1 MFEFFK
7 KKPATSLPA
16 TPEILGFRLGGCI
29 ELNDLKLRLLE
40 GSVSFE
46 KVAKQQIIQAV
57 GKVQLDTHTTILRY
71 YTDDEGFFQVVLEGG
86 MGEEHIRGVQLWFFY
101 ETKGIS
107 GDREWETVLANGISM
122 ARLEHNDK
130 SYTPVW
136 SGVDGISPPVAMTEE
151 TATQDGE
158 SSTTDQFMMLYEHPI
173 NDDLSELALLS
184 GEEQIVDGQPQR
196 CLVISTGIEL
206 NSADFEVIS

>member
-57 GKVQLDTHTTILRY
+57 GKVKLDTHTTILRY

-122 ARLEHNDK
+122 AQLEHNDK
-130 SYTPVW
+130 HYAPVW
-136 SGVDGISPPVAMTEE
+136 SGIDGISPPVAMTEA
-151 TATQDGE
+151 TITQDGE
-158 SSTTDQFMMLYEHPI
+158 RSTTDQFMMLYEHPI
-173 NDDLSELALLS
+173 SDDLSEMALLS
-184 GEEQIVDGQPQR
+184 GEEQIVDGVPQR

>member
-7 KKPATSLPA
+7 KKPATTLPA

-107 GDREWETVLANGISM
+107 GDHEWESLLANGISM

-130 SYTPVW
+130 HYTPVW
-136 SGVDGISPPVAMTEE
+136 AGVDGISPPVAMTEA
-151 TATQDGE
+151 TTTQDGE

-173 NDDLSELALLS
+173 SDDLSELALLS

-196 CLVISTGIEL
+196 CLVISTGIDL

>member
-7 KKPATSLPA
+7 KKPETTFPA

-40 GSVSFE
+40 GELTFQ
-46 KVAKQQIIQAV
+46 KPAKQQIIQAA
-57 GKVQLDTHTTILRY
+57 GKVQLDAHTTILRY

-86 MGEEHIRGVQLWFFY
+86 MGEEHIRSVQLWFFY

-107 GDREWETVLANGISM
+107 GDREWESALANGISM
-122 ARLEHNDK
+122 AQFELNGKR
-130 SYTPVW
+130 YAPVW
-136 SGVDGISPPVAMTEE
+136 SGVDGQSPPVAMTE
-151 TATQDGE
+151 TTTTDDGE
-158 SSTTDQFMMLYEHPI
+158 RSTTDQFMMLYERPI
-173 NDDLSELALLS
+173 GDDLSELALLS
-184 GEEQIVDGQPQR
+184 GEEQIVDGLPQR

-206 NSADFEVIS
+206 NSADFEVVS